1 MQNYGQYMGYNPML
15 NYYQQQLQNLQAQQ
29 MQNMQTQQTIQDGG
43 IVQVKDETAARNYP
57 TAPGV
62 SMTLIDESRQH
73 LFVKTMGFNQLE
85 KPIFKKF
92 LLIPEDEQNGG
103 IDGVSN
109 GGIDNTNNELKEQI
123 EALQSEYERLKEDI
137 CNLYAKFEDKPK
149 KKVNARL
156 AREENEDET

>member
-1 MQNYGQYMGYNPML
+1 MQNYNQFYPQYNPMMT
-15 NYYQQQLQNLQAQQ
+15 YYQQQLQNMQAQQ
-29 MQNMQTQQTIQDGG
+29 QTQPTIQDGG

-62 SMTLIDESRQH
+62 SITLIDETRQH

-85 KPIFKKF
+85 KPTFKKF

-103 IDGVSN
+103 TDGVSKMD
-109 GGIDNTNNELKEQI
+109 IDNTNNDLKTQI
-123 EALQSEYERLKEDI
+123 ETLQSEYERLSEDI

-156 AREENEDET
+156 EREENEDET

>member
-85 KPIFKKF
+85 KPTFKKF
-92 LLIPEDEQNGG
+92 LLIPEDEQNG
-103 IDGVSN
+103 DLSGVSN
-109 GGIDNTNNELKEQI
+109 GGIDNTNEDLKPQI
-123 EALQSEYERLKEDI
+123 EGLQCEIEGIKAEIEKLKAE
-137 CNLYAKFEDKPK
+137 KPK
-149 KKVNARL
+149 KKIAAKL
-156 AREENEDET
+156 AREENEDEA

>member
-1 MQNYGQYMGYNPML
+1 M
-15 NYYQQQLQNLQAQQ
+15 QAQQ
-29 MQNMQTQQTIQDGG
+29 QTQPTIQDGG

-62 SMTLIDESRQH
+62 SITLIDETRQH
-73 LFVKTMGFNQLE
+73 IFVKTMGFNQLE

-103 IDGVSN
+103 IDSVTN
-109 GGIDNTNNELKEQI
+109 RGIDNTNEELKVQI
-123 EALQSEYERLKEDI
+123 EALQSEYERLNDDI
-137 CNLYAKFEDKPK
+137 CKIYAKIEDKPK